1 MCLYLVGW
9 ALNVVLTYN
18 LRVNYCKVFTEQ
30 GTFLEFLVA
39 KMYAEFLSS
48 SSIPNINLKI
58 KQFFN
63 IEYIY
68 MYTNEILILKVL
80 ILLLLLRA
88 TRRRTFQVQLLEL

>member
-48 SSIPNINLKI
+48 SSIPNTNLKNKTI
-58 KQFFN
+58 FQSR
-63 IEYIY
+63 IY